1 MDDGLR
7 DTLAQILAIFP
18 FNQLTDEEA
27 AHCLQ
32 YCEFLECSPGTKIFS
47 TDEKSEHLF
56 FILDG
61 DVKVF
66 GTRQKAAL
74 GNGVFGEG
82 DHFGEEALG
91 DGNVHKTRAESVSQ
105 TSLLSI
111 NRKNLSHLMK
121 IYPKLNDAFVLMYQS
136 WKVANELVL
145 TWLVPDEKLQLI
157 SRRHK
162 IIPVLRL
169 ISINAAGLAAFAL
182 LLFAAFTS
190 KDFSQLLMV
199 LAFLVLL
206 GGILSSVW
214 GVAEWANDIFIITNH
229 RVIAQRQL
237 YGFFDSRQESPTSAI
252 LSTGYDTSLMGRLIG
267 YGTVNLRSYTGEI
280 FFKKLPFPQ
289 TIFEYLE
296 FLRGRVT
303 EEKKAE
309 EKKLI
314 QSTLSGRLGG
324 AVQNPAVNIKPST
337 FSTSLTMIYQSGSI
351 QDWLARFFQLRQEK
365 GNSIIY
371 RTHWWI
377 LVRKTFVPFLLLL
390 ILFLGFV
397 GRLLGMLASL
407 PEIPFYTATLVL
419 TVISALWWIYQYY
432 DWYNDQYILT
442 KDQLVDVSRKPLGYE
457 DRRSAPVKN
466 IQTVEFKRKG
476 LIGLMLNYGTVR
488 IQIGN
493 EELTFD
499 DVYAPSQIQGEI
511 YQHLKKFQDEQQ
523 RLEGQRMAEW
533 ITTYDQLKRDQ
544 GPKNSQPE

>member
-1 MDDGLR
+1 MNW
-7 DTLAQILAIFP
+7 F
-18 FNQLTDEEA
+18 
-27 AHCLQ
+27 
-32 YCEFLECSPGTKIFS
+32 Y
-47 TDEKSEHLF
+47 
-56 FILDG
+56 
-61 DVKVF
+61 
-66 GTRQKAAL
+66 
-74 GNGVFGEG
+74 
-82 DHFGEEALG
+82 
-91 DGNVHKTRAESVSQ
+91 
-105 TSLLSI
+105 
-111 NRKNLSHLMK
+111 
-121 IYPKLNDAFVLMYQS
+121 
-136 WKVANELVL
+136 

-296 FLRGRVT
+296 YLRGRVT

-324 AVQNPAVNIKPST
+324 AVQNSAVNIKPST
-337 FSTSLTMIYQSGSI
+337 FSTSPTMTYQSGSI

-397 GRLLGMLASL
+397 GRLLGMFASL

-511 YQHLKKFQDEQQ
+511 YLHLKKFQDEQQ

-544 GPKNSQPE
+544 GPKIHNPSKIGQLYF